1 MLGEFVGKAL
11 GPDVGLVVSVC
22 NKTVGLGLDTVGPAL
37 GALLGAA
44 LGTVGTALGIDGAAL
59 GLVGKILK
67 VGVGVGFQVKGVVV
81 VVVVVVSLLSVVT
94 LIVGLLVGLAV
105 TIDAVGFG
113 VASCPASFSLLCISL
128 TDTRAIVFAY
138 LPIKSL
144 SVMCATLCL
153 EPVDWPTRP
162 TTGIN

>member
-144 SVMCATLCL
+144 AVMCATLCL

>member
-37 GALLGAA
+37 GALLGA
-44 LGTVGTALGIDGAAL
+44 ALGIDGAAL

-144 SVMCATLCL
+144 AVMCATLCL